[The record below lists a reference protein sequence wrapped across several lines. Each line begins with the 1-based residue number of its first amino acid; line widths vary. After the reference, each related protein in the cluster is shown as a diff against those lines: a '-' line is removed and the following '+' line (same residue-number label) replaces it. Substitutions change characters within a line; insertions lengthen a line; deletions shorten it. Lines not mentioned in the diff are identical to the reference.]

1 MRKGFLLNLKTRMR
15 KKMRRLLMMA
25 GLVVGAYVAGYNGVT
40 HVEVMEFVESSMS
53 YVEGMMEY
61 AESFRKEASSVVEN
75 VNERVKEVL

>member
-1 MRKGFLLNLKTRMR
+1 MVRILV
-15 KKMRRLLMMA
+15 MM

-61 AESFRKEASSVVEN
+61 LISMSEMAMIQYVEN
-75 VNERVKEVL
+75 MLMKLLKECYNGKE

>member
-1 MRKGFLLNLKTRMR
+1 MVRM
-15 KKMRRLLMMA
+15 LMTM

-61 AESFRKEASSVVEN
+61 AENFRNDVEG
-75 VNERVKEVL
+75 VL

>member
-1 MRKGFLLNLKTRMR
+1 MRK
-15 KKMRRLLMMA
+15 LLMIA

-61 AESFRKEASSVVEN
+61 AESFRDEANSVVES
-75 VNERVKEVL
+75 VNEVVKEVL